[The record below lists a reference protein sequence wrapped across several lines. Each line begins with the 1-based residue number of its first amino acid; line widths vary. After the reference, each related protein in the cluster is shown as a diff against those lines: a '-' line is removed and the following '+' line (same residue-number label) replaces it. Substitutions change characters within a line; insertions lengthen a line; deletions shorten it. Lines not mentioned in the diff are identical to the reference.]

1 MSGKSQKIEVVGS
14 EITVL
19 KSEREDYLSITDI
32 ARHKNPEATGLV
44 ISHWLSTRYTVE
56 FMGLWEKLHN
66 PDFNVTEFRNI
77 KNEAGSNGFVLSSK
91 NWINSTNAIG
101 IISKAGRYGGTY
113 AHKDIAFEFA
123 SWISAEFKL
132 YLIKEF
138 QRLQEDEQKQLGWDI
153 RRNLARI
160 NYRIHTDAV
169 QAHLIPPELTPQQIS
184 VVYANEADVLN
195 MALFGMTAKQW
206 RDANPG
212 EKGNVR
218 DQANTA
224 QLVCLAN
231 LESLNA
237 LLIKDGIE
245 QPIRLGKLNGV
256 AVEQIRILTE
266 DVGVKRLKGGKQ

>member
-1 MSGKSQKIEVVGS
+1 MAKNKQ
-14 EITVL
+14 ITVL
-19 KSEREDYLSITDI
+19 KEPITVQKIHEADYISITDI

-44 ISHWLSTRYTVE
+44 ISHWLSTRYTIE

-77 KNEAGSNGFVLSSK
+77 KNEAGSNGFILSSK
-91 NWINSTNAIG
+91 TWINSTQAIG
-101 IISKAGRYGGTY
+101 ITSKAGRYGGTY

-169 QAHLIPPELTPQQIS
+169 QAHLIPTELTPQQIGF
-184 VVYANEADVLN
+184 VYANEADVLN
-195 MALFGMTAKQW
+195 MALFGMTAKLW
-206 RDANPG
+206 RDANPD

-218 DQANTA
+218 DQANAA

-231 LESLNA
+231 MESLNA
-237 LLIKDGIE
+237 LLIQDGIT
-245 QPIRLGKLNGV
+245 QPERLKKLNRV
-256 AVEQIRILTE
+256 AIEQMRVLA
-266 DVGVKRLKGGKQ
+266 DDAGVKRLKGGQ